1 MAILQD
7 ISTAA
12 RRFVADF
19 LEISGTN
26 LDVDRLMEQMPNH
39 DRPQSL
45 QPKTNLRIL
54 VVEDEAIVGM
64 LIEDILA
71 EFGCFH
77 VEVAAS
83 VESALDSLAE
93 DRPDFAIVD
102 VNLKG
107 IRSDPVA
114 DLLKSRAIPFIFMSG
129 YGSGALDQAYAG
141 TKILPKPFRPSDLEL
156 AVKEVLPGPRPA
168 LGFC

>member
-19 LEISGTN
+19 LDMPGTN
-26 LDVDRLMEQMPNH
+26 LDVGRLVEQMPNH
-39 DRPQSL
+39 DRPQTL
-45 QPKTNLRIL
+45 QPKSNLRIL

-71 EFGCFH
+71 ELGCFH
-77 VEVAAS
+77 VEVAGS

-93 DRPDFAIVD
+93 DRPDFAILD

-107 IRSDPVA
+107 MRSYPVA
-114 DLLKSRAIPFIFMSG
+114 DFLKSRAIPFIFMSG
-129 YGSGALDQAYAG
+129 YGSGALDRAYAG
-141 TKILPKPFRPSDLEL
+141 AKILPKPFRPCDLEM
-156 AVKEVLPGPRPA
+156 AVKEVLPGSQPA
-168 LGFC
+168 LGSC